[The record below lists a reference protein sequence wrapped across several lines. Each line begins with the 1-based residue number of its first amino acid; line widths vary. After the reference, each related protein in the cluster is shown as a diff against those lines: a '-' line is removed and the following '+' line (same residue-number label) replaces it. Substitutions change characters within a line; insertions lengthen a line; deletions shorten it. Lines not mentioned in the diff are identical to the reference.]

1 MKSSL
6 TLTGFGRF
14 FNKAFEAFKNVG
26 ARYTAA
32 CSYGIAMGCYLP

>member
-1 MKSSL
+1 MKVAL
-6 TLTGFGRF
+6 TLTGFGRI

-32 CSYGIAMGCYLP
+32 CSYGMGMRVSQ